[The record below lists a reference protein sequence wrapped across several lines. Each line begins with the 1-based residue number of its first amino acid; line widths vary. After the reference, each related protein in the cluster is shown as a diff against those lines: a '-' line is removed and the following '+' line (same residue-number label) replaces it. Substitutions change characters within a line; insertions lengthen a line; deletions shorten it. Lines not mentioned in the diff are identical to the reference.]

1 MRWRRRLWRAL
12 RRTADEADLVDLV
25 PQFAPETL
33 AQKRLLVDNPG
44 KASGANNRTV
54 EAS

>member
-1 MRWRRRLWRAL
+1 MRWRRRLWPAP

-33 AQKRLLVDNPG
+33 AQKRLLVDNPAT
-44 KASGANNRTV
+44 KLQARIIAL
-54 EAS
+54 